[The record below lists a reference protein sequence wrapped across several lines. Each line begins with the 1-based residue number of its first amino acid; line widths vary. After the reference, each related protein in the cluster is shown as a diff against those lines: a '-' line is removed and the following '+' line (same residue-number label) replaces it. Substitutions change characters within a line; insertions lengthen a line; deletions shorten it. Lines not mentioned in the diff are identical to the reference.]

1 MTFTVIDQYNSFVEN
16 NFIKSDNDQI
26 KILNDINIV
35 WKKNKRKRYFI
46 KSKNIDGIYL
56 HGAVGIGKTFL
67 LNLFYQNTKV
77 GKKIHFNNLML
88 EIHQNVKDEKNK
100 ELAIENYVKK
110 LSIDFKVLFID
121 EMHIF
126 NIVDALIIKKI
137 FLFFAK
143 YKIFIL
149 ISSNFSPGELYK
161 DGLQRNDFIPFIN
174 YIKKNYQVIT
184 TPIKI
189 DYRRQMLN
197 QSKTYFSP
205 INNETKNEFLK
216 LFNKFIDSA
225 HLITKVI
232 KTKSR
237 NLTLTKCTANIVMT
251 SFNQVCNANLGH
263 EDYKNIA
270 KNFSLI
276 FLENVPD
283 FIEENKDSCR
293 RFISFIDMLYEN
305 NCSIVILAS
314 KPIAKLN
321 NINSLLKEFE
331 RTTSRLYEMTII
343 KPN

>member
-121 EMHIF
+121 EMNIF

-137 FLFFAK
+137 
-143 YKIFIL
+143 
-149 ISSNFSPGELYK
+149 
-161 DGLQRNDFIPFIN
+161 
-174 YIKKNYQVIT
+174 
-184 TPIKI
+184 
-189 DYRRQMLN
+189 
-197 QSKTYFSP
+197 
-205 INNETKNEFLK
+205 
-216 LFNKFIDSA
+216 
-225 HLITKVI
+225 
-232 KTKSR
+232 
-237 NLTLTKCTANIVMT
+237 
-251 SFNQVCNANLGH
+251 
-263 EDYKNIA
+263 
-270 KNFSLI
+270 
-276 FLENVPD
+276 
-283 FIEENKDSCR
+283 
-293 RFISFIDMLYEN
+293 
-305 NCSIVILAS
+305 
-314 KPIAKLN
+314 
-321 NINSLLKEFE
+321 
-331 RTTSRLYEMTII
+331 
-343 KPN
+343 